1 MPLCESNKNG
11 KKKKLIFITGP
22 TAVGKTKIS
31 VKVAGRIGG
40 EILSMDS
47 MQIYRGMDVGTAK
60 VREEE
65 MEKIPHH
72 LLDLV
77 SPGER
82 FTAHDYQT
90 IAYETI
96 DQIDSRGHKPI
107 FVGGT
112 GLYLDAVLHDFHFA
126 HINIEPELRKRLGEA
141 YDRDQGQAL
150 FHFLKK
156 VDPESARILH
166 QTNRK
171 RILRAMEV
179 YLSTGKSLSDW
190 KKEEKKEERY
200 EALIFVLTD
209 DREKLYERINQR
221 VIQMMEEGL
230 VEENRRLLEEGMP
243 FDAQAAL
250 AIGYRQ
256 VQWYEKGLVT
266 YEEMVRLI
274 QQYSRN
280 YAKRQVSWIHR
291 YPEAIFFNRSEK
303 SEEQIVEEMEEQI
316 NRFYN
321 ER

>member
-1 MPLCESNKNG
+1 MPLCESNK
-11 KKKKLIFITGP
+11 KAQKKKLIFISGP
-22 TAVGKTKIS
+22 TAVGKTEIS
-31 VKVAGRIGG
+31 VKLAQEVGG

-47 MQIYRGMDVGTAK
+47 MQIYRGMNVGTAK

-65 MEKIPHH
+65 MGKIPHH

-82 FTAHDYQT
+82 FTAHDYQK
-90 IAYETI
+90 IAYEKI
-96 DQIDSRGHKPI
+96 DQILSRGHKPI

-112 GLYLDAVLHDFHFA
+112 GLYLDAILHDFHFG
-126 HINIEPELRKRLGEA
+126 HINIDPELRRKLGRA
-141 YDRDQGQAL
+141 YDKDQGKGL
-150 FHFLKK
+150 FNSLKK
-156 VDPESARILH
+156 VDPKTAEILH
-166 QTNRK
+166 PSNRK

-190 KKEEKKEERY
+190 KKEEKKEEKY

-221 VIQMMEEGL
+221 VLQMMEEGL
-230 VEENRRLLEEGMP
+230 VEENQRLLKEGMP
-243 FDAQAAL
+243 VDSQAAL

-256 VQWYEKGLVT
+256 VQWYEKGLVS

-280 YAKRQVSWIHR
+280 YAKRQVSWFHR
-291 YPEAIFFNRSEK
+291 YTEAIFFNRSEK
-303 SEEQIVEEMEEQI
+303 SGEQIVEEMVKKVGC
-316 NRFYN
+316 FYG
-321 ER
+321 ES